1 MKRLLLLLVVVA
13 FSTAVA
19 REFLIE
25 RAINVRLSSGQT
37 VTNGQKLNEKAEIV
51 IGDGGKLMFVDQ
63 QTKNRWLVQKKFMGR
78 INKLTEKKK
87 CNLVKQSLAYIKS
100 LFYDEES
107 EKRETGAACFGGDD
121 IFVGLGIIDEWEVDS
136 TNCSIVL
143 TPDSITYYMVE

>member
-100 LFYDEES
+100 LFYDEE
-107 EKRETGAACFGGDD
+107 REEQATGVVFDMGEMEEDQ
-121 IFVGLGIIDEWEVDS
+121 IIDTV
-136 TNCSIVL
+136 CQIGQ
-143 TPDSITYYMVE
+143 TPDSITYYLVE